1 MDLKNDGLTMEIIK
15 DALEKTFDAR
25 CAILD
30 EIMLPVIPEPRPE
43 ISPNAPKMIKMKI
56 PTDMIR
62 SVIGSGGKVIQKIQA
77 DSGAKIDIEETG
89 EIFISAPDTAS
100 CELAKKAIDTIV
112 FVPEVGS
119 LYYGKV
125 VRILK
130 FGAFVELA
138 PGKDGMV
145 HISKLADHRI
155 GRVEDAVNVGD
166 MIWVKV
172 TDIDE
177 KGRVNLSHID
187 AIREI
192 KAKKLAKQN

>member
-1 MDLKNDGLTMEIIK
+1 MKKRFLALTL
-15 DALEKTFDAR
+15 ALAMTSALLAG
-25 CAILD
+25 CGG
-30 EIMLPVIPEPRPE
+30 
-43 ISPNAPKMIKMKI
+43 SSAPAA
-56 PTDMIR
+56 
-62 SVIGSGGKVIQKIQA
+62 SAGSASGSGSAAPAEPAAELTATQKIIA
-77 DSGAKIDIEETG
+77 EAEGMTLE
-89 EIFISAPDTAS
+89 
-100 CELAKKAIDTIV
+100 ELAKKAIDTIV